1 LGRVSPQEACEVC
14 GRTFLV
20 GEKVHSYV
28 SVEGRHEVC
37 ELCVDRV
44 AAAGWLPAD
53 QEGAEERLR
62 AEAERK
68 PGFLGRLFSR
78 AESDGEDLV
87 GDEADHGRDEA
98 DHGRD
103 EAEFVRGEADFV
115 GDEADTEE
123 PPAQPRAP
131 RRRAIHELET
141 ERYDV
146 EAEWREEEGEGAP
159 SPRRGRSEWPAAE
172 DADRDAGGPS
182 PVRRRLSRLF
192 APRRQDAEAE
202 ARHGRPADLPAPD
215 RAEARRAEGLPAPAS
230 GDARPPADASAPGA
244 AEARVDL
251 PADVPHG
258 HAADLPSPDTVP
270 EPQHSPPP
278 AAPAPPADASPA
290 PLPDPAGRGMR
301 PRRLQP
307 DLSPAT
313 RFERAIARFNSS
325 DAGRT
330 AAGLTRTLG
339 APSVSVGDL
348 AGEED
353 IVRITVAWELTW
365 YQWGVDLGDELR
377 PVFELDK
384 GYEVS
389 EIDAAARQ
397 WNASAHD
404 GRIVMVAP
412 RRQEAADGRPVHR

>member
-1 LGRVSPQEACEVC
+1 LGRVSPQDACEVC

-37 ELCVDRV
+37 DLCVDRV
-44 AAAGWLPAD
+44 AAVGWLRAD
-53 QEGAEERLR
+53 EDGAEERMR
-62 AEAERK
+62 AGAERK

-78 AESDGEDLV
+78 SEEQPEED
-87 GDEADHGRDEA
+87 APA
-98 DHGRD
+98 P
-103 EAEFVRGEADFV
+103 A
-115 GDEADTEE
+115 
-123 PPAQPRAP
+123 PPALE
-131 RRRAIHELET
+131 IHELET

-146 EAEWREEEGEGAP
+146 EAGWREDEEDGDPTP
-159 SPRRGRSEWPAAE
+159 SPA
-172 DADRDAGGPS
+172 
-182 PVRRRLSRLF
+182 RRRLGGLF
-192 APRRQDAEAE
+192 ASRRRDIEPAAPLGEA
-202 ARHGRPADLPAPD
+202 ADLPAPD
-215 RAEARRAEGLPAPAS
+215 A
-230 GDARPPADASAPGA
+230 PPAV
-244 AEARVDL
+244 R
-251 PADVPHG
+251 PADQSHG
-258 HAADLPSPDTVP
+258 HAADLPSPDRVP
-270 EPQHSPPP
+270 EPELSTPPP
-278 AAPAPPADASPA
+278 APAPSADASPA

-313 RFERAIARFNSS
+313 RFERAITRFNGS

-348 AGEED
+348 AGAED
-353 IVRITVAWELTW
+353 IVRVTVAWELTW

-377 PVFELDK
+377 PVFELEK
-384 GYEVS
+384 GFEVS
-389 EIDAAARQ
+389 EIDSAARQ

-412 RRQEAADGRPVHR
+412 RPSEAANGRPVHR

>member
-1 LGRVSPQEACEVC
+1 VPAANLTRVSPQDACEVC

-28 SVEGRHEVC
+28 SAEGRHEVC

-44 AAAGWLPAD
+44 AAVGWLPAD
-53 QEGAEERLR
+53 QDGAEEVLR

-68 PGFLGRLFSR
+68 PGFLSKLFAR
-78 AESDGEDLV
+78 PE
-87 GDEADHGRDEA
+87 GDE
-98 DHGRD
+98 
-103 EAEFVRGEADFV
+103 
-115 GDEADTEE
+115 GDEES
-123 PPAQPRAP
+123 PVRPAP
-131 RRRAIHELET
+131 RREIHELET

-146 EAEWREEEGEGAP
+146 EAEWR
-159 SPRRGRSEWPAAE
+159 AAE
-172 DADRDAGGPS
+172 DDARPS
-182 PVRRRLSRLF
+182 PARRRLSGLF
-192 APRRQDAEAE
+192 GTRRPGTPPVESPN
-202 ARHGRPADLPAPD
+202 GRADLPA
-215 RAEARRAEGLPAPAS
+215 
-230 GDARPPADASAPGA
+230 DA
-244 AEARVDL
+244 
-251 PADVPHG
+251 PHG
-258 HAADLPSPDTVP
+258 SAADLPSPGAVP
-270 EPQHSPPP
+270 EPDHSPLP
-278 AAPAPPADASPA
+278 AAPAPPVDAAPA

-307 DLSPAT
+307 DLSPAS
-313 RFERAIARFNSS
+313 RFEGAIARFNGS

-353 IVRITVAWELTW
+353 VVRITVAWELTW
-365 YQWGVDLGDELR
+365 YQWGVDLSDELR

-389 EIDAAARQ
+389 GIDAAARQ

-412 RRQEAADGRPVHR
+412 RRREAENGRPVHR

>member
-1 LGRVSPQEACEVC
+1 MSPQDACEVC

-20 GEKVHSYV
+20 GEKVHLYV

-53 QEGAEERLR
+53 QDGAEERLR

-68 PGFLGRLFSR
+68 PGFLGRLFAR
-78 AESDGEDLV
+78 PQAGEEHLISNEGVADE
-87 GDEADHGRDEA
+87 DEA
-98 DHGRD
+98 
-103 EAEFVRGEADFV
+103 
-115 GDEADTEE
+115 
-123 PPAQPRAP
+123 PAP
-131 RRRAIHELET
+131 RRHEIHELET

-146 EAEWREEEGEGAP
+146 EAEWRDE
-159 SPRRGRSEWPAAE
+159 E
-172 DADRDAGGPS
+172 DADAEPRRRLEPRAAGAPDEEAEPS

-192 APRRQDAEAE
+192 GPRRDAEVE
-202 ARHGRPADLPAPD
+202 ARHARAAEVPGPDAP
-215 RAEARRAEGLPAPAS
+215 P
-230 GDARPPADASAPGA
+230 DAPADA
-244 AEARVDL
+244 
-251 PADVPHG
+251 PHG
-258 HAADLPSPDTVP
+258 RAAHLPSPDEVP
-270 EPQHSPPP
+270 EPEHSPAP
-278 AAPAPPADASPA
+278 AAPAPDADASPA

-307 DLSPAT
+307 DLSPVS
-313 RFERAIARFNSS
+313 RFERAVARFNAS

-353 IVRITVAWELTW
+353 IVRVTVAWELTW

-377 PVFELDK
+377 PVFELAK
-384 GYEVS
+384 GFEVA

-404 GRIVMVAP
+404 GRLVMVAP
-412 RRQEAADGRPVHR
+412 SRDEAASGRPVHP

>member
-1 LGRVSPQEACEVC
+1 LGRVSSHDACEVC

-20 GEKVHSYV
+20 GEKVHTYV
-28 SVEGRHEVC
+28 SAEGRHEVC

-68 PGFLGRLFSR
+68 PGFLSKLFTR
-78 AESDGEDLV
+78 PE
-87 GDEADHGRDEA
+87 RDEE
-98 DHGRD
+98 DDFGWD
-103 EAEFVRGEADFV
+103 EEDEGEAEPRASKPEA
-115 GDEADTEE
+115 E
-123 PPAQPRAP
+123 AP
-131 RRRAIHELET
+131 RRQIHELET

-146 EAEWREEEGEGAP
+146 EAEWREDAGADEREE
-159 SPRRGRSEWPAAE
+159 AE
-172 DADRDAGGPS
+172 DDEPS
-182 PVRRRLSRLF
+182 PVRRRLSGLF
-192 APRRQDAEAE
+192 SPRRA
-202 ARHGRPADLPAPD
+202 GRAADFP
-215 RAEARRAEGLPAPAS
+215 
-230 GDARPPADASAPGA
+230 APGA
-244 AEARVDL
+244 AADRDEVAAPST
-251 PADVPHG
+251 PADERDEDFADAPHG
-258 HAADLPSPDTVP
+258 SAADLPSPDVVP
-270 EPQHSPPP
+270 EPEHSTPPP
-278 AAPAPPADASPA
+278 EAPAPHADASPA

-307 DLSPAT
+307 DLSPAS
-313 RFERAIARFNSS
+313 RFERAIARFNGS

-348 AGEED
+348 AGAED
-353 IVRITVAWELTW
+353 IVRVTVAWELTW

-377 PVFELDK
+377 PVFELEK
-384 GYEVS
+384 GFEVS

-412 RRQEAADGRPVHR
+412 RRSEAENGRPVHR

>member
-1 LGRVSPQEACEVC
+1 MPAANLGRVSPQDACEVC

-62 AEAERK
+62 AEAGRK
-68 PGFLGRLFSR
+68 PGLLGRMFSR
-78 AESDGEDLV
+78 SEEDEEHFARDEELLDE
-87 GDEADHGRDEA
+87 DEA
-98 DHGRD
+98 
-103 EAEFVRGEADFV
+103 
-115 GDEADTEE
+115 
-123 PPAQPRAP
+123 PAP
-131 RRRAIHELET
+131 RRREVHELET

-146 EAEWREEEGEGAP
+146 EADWRGEAD
-159 SPRRGRSEWPAAE
+159 EDE
-172 DADRDAGGPS
+172 DASPS
-182 PVRRRLSRLF
+182 PVRRRLSGLF
-192 APRRQDAEAE
+192 GPRHREVAPDAP
-202 ARHGRPADLPAPD
+202 HGRAADLTPSEDPSSA
-215 RAEARRAEGLPAPAS
+215 RA
-230 GDARPPADASAPGA
+230 
-244 AEARVDL
+244 DL

-258 HAADLPSPDTVP
+258 HAAHLPSPDEVP
-270 EPQHSPPP
+270 EPETSPAP
-278 AAPAPPADASPA
+278 AAPAPDADASPA

-307 DLSPAT
+307 DLSPTT
-313 RFERAIARFNSS
+313 RFERAVARLNSS

-348 AGEED
+348 AGAED
-353 IVRITVAWELTW
+353 IVRVTVAWELTW

-377 PVFELDK
+377 PVFELAR
-384 GYEVS
+384 GFELS

-397 WNASAHD
+397 WNASAHE

-412 RRQEAADGRPVHR
+412 HHREAESGRPVHR

>member
-1 LGRVSPQEACEVC
+1 VSPQDACEVC

-28 SVEGRHEVC
+28 SAEGRHEVC

-44 AAAGWLPAD
+44 AAVGWLPAD
-53 QEGAEERLR
+53 QEGAEEALR
-62 AEAERK
+62 AGAERK

-78 AESDGEDLV
+78 PEEEPVEHFIRNEGVAEDGEARHR
-87 GDEADHGRDEA
+87 E
-98 DHGRD
+98 
-103 EAEFVRGEADFV
+103 
-115 GDEADTEE
+115 
-123 PPAQPRAP
+123 
-131 RRRAIHELET
+131 IHELET

-146 EAEWREEEGEGAP
+146 EAEWR
-159 SPRRGRSEWPAAE
+159 AAE
-172 DADRDAGGPS
+172 DEARPS
-182 PVRRRLSRLF
+182 SARRRLSGLF
-192 APRRQDAEAE
+192 GTRRPGTPAAESPN
-202 ARHGRPADLPAPD
+202 GRTDLPA
-215 RAEARRAEGLPAPAS
+215 EA
-230 GDARPPADASAPGA
+230 
-244 AEARVDL
+244 
-251 PADVPHG
+251 PHG
-258 HAADLPSPDTVP
+258 AAADLPSPGAVP
-270 EPQHSPPP
+270 EPDHSPSP
-278 AAPAPPADASPA
+278 AAPAPPLDAAPA

-307 DLSPAT
+307 DLSPAS
-313 RFERAIARFNSS
+313 RFEGAIARFNGS

-348 AGEED
+348 AGEAD
-353 IVRITVAWELTW
+353 VVRITVAWELTW

-377 PVFELDK
+377 PVFELAK

-412 RRQEAADGRPVHR
+412 RRREAENGRPVHR

>member
-1 LGRVSPQEACEVC
+1 VSPQDACEVC

-28 SVEGRHEVC
+28 SAEGRHEVC

-53 QEGAEERLR
+53 QEGAAETLR
-62 AEAERK
+62 ADVGGR
-68 PGFLGRLFSR
+68 PGFFSKLFTR
-78 AESDGEDLV
+78 PERDE
-87 GDEADHGRDEA
+87 GDEHFTRDDGDFE
-98 DHGRD
+98 D
-103 EAEFVRGEADFV
+103 ED
-115 GDEADTEE
+115 DEE
-123 PPAQPRAP
+123 PPAPAAP
-131 RRRAIHELET
+131 RREIHELET

-146 EAEWREEEGEGAP
+146 EAEWR
-159 SPRRGRSEWPAAE
+159 AAE
-172 DADRDAGGPS
+172 PEDAGPDDAKAENAK
-182 PVRRRLSRLF
+182 PARRRRRLSGLF
-192 APRRQDAEAE
+192 GGAPSGA
-202 ARHGRPADLPAPD
+202 PADLPAP
-215 RAEARRAEGLPAPAS
+215 
-230 GDARPPADASAPGA
+230 GA
-244 AEARVDL
+244 
-251 PADVPHG
+251 
-258 HAADLPSPDTVP
+258 VP
-270 EPQHSPPP
+270 EPDHSPAP
-278 AAPAPPADASPA
+278 AAPAPGADAAPA
-290 PLPDPAGRGMR
+290 PLPEPAPQPDPAGRGMR

-307 DLSPAT
+307 DLSPAS
-313 RFERAIARFNSS
+313 RFERAVARFNAG

-348 AGEED
+348 AGDED
-353 IVRITVAWELTW
+353 IVRVTVAWELTW
-365 YQWGVDLGDELR
+365 YQWGIDLGDELR

-412 RRQEAADGRPVHR
+412 PRREAENGRPVHR